1 MPVGVTSM
9 AFQMSTLA
17 CRIKIPISF
26 GVLTHSRGINSG
38 KVFGPISN
46 LNLNRNVTV
55 SNRVSKF
62 LLNSSDR
69 KQSWSVFTRRLNVDD
84 PTLHFGVIESGRS
97 APKFS
102 TSSVSFQTGIGW
114 APSRKKA
121 RSIRQGCCLLLGSL
135 GLSTVVAFLHSTS
148 LRAMATGSD
157 PINLD
162 SANTD
167 WKEAKKFLLSAPL
180 EERRASYRTT
190 DFLALDQIP
199 IWAPSGPPEGSNTL
213 HPPNEALNP
222 KISLFRG
229 DITKLEIDGIVNAA
243 NKTLLGGGG
252 VDGSIHRGAG
262 PLLKKECATLG
273 GCETGQAKI
282 SGAYGLP
289 AKYVIHTV
297 GPIVQGRVGQRE
309 RDGLRSCYRSCL
321 DLAVKNHL
329 RTVAFPCIS
338 TGVYGY
344 PPDEAVEVALAT
356 VRQYLEEH
364 HAQLDRVVFCVFLK
378 SDEDLYQER
387 LPLYFPRGHQMKSKL

>member
-1 MPVGVTSM
+1 MPVGVSSM

-38 KVFGPISN
+38 KVFGPILN
-46 LNLNRNVTV
+46 LNLNCSGTV
-55 SNRVSKF
+55 ASRVSKS

-69 KQSWSVFTRRLNVDD
+69 KQTLSVFTRRLNVCDR
-84 PTLHFGVIESGRS
+84 TLHFGVTESGRS
-97 APKFS
+97 AKFS
-102 TSSVSFQTGIGW
+102 TTSVSFQTGIGW

-121 RSIRQGCCLLLGSL
+121 RSIRQGCCVLLGAL
-135 GLSTVVAFLHSTS
+135 GLSTVVASLHSTS
-148 LRAMATGSD
+148 LRAMAAGSD
-157 PINLD
+157 IINLD
-162 SANTD
+162 SAKTD
-167 WKEAKKFLLSAPL
+167 WKEAKKVLLSASL
-180 EERRASYRTT
+180 EERRASYRTSG
-190 DFLALDQIP
+190 FLALEQIP
-199 IWAPSGPPEGSNTL
+199 VWAPSGQPTGNTL

-282 SGAYGLP
+282 TGAYGLP
-289 AKYVIHTV
+289 ARHVIHTV
-297 GPIVQGRVGQRE
+297 GPIAQGTVGERE
-309 RDGLRSCYRSCL
+309 RDGLRSCYRACL
-321 DLAVKNHL
+321 DVAVEHQL

-344 PPDEAVEVALAT
+344 PPDQAVDVALAT

-364 HAQLDRVVFCVFLK
+364 HAQLDRVIFCVFLK
-378 SDEDLYQER
+378 SDEELYQER
-387 LPLYFPRGHQMKSKL
+387 LPQYFPRDHRMKSKL

>member
-26 GVLTHSRGINSG
+26 GVLTNSRGITSG
-38 KVFGPISN
+38 KVFGPIAN
-46 LNLNRNVTV
+46 LNLNCNVTIA
-55 SNRVSKF
+55 SRLSKSSR
-62 LLNSSDR
+62 NSGDR
-69 KQSWSVFTRRLNVDD
+69 KQTWSAFTRRFNADE
-84 PTLHFGVIESGRS
+84 PTVHFGVIESGRS
-97 APKFS
+97 AAKFS
-102 TSSVSFQTGIGW
+102 TSSVSFQTGIG
-114 APSRKKA
+114 RVKA
-121 RSIRQGCCLLLGSL
+121 RPIRQGCCVLLGAL

-148 LRAMATGSD
+148 LRAMATAGSD
-157 PINLD
+157 SINLD

-167 WKEAKKFLLSAPL
+167 WKEARKFLLSASL
-180 EERRASYRTT
+180 EERQALYRTS
-190 DFLALDQIP
+190 DFLPLEKIP
-199 IWAPSGPPEGSNTL
+199 TWAPSGHPTGNTL
-213 HPPNEALNP
+213 YPPNEALNP

-229 DITKLEIDGIVNAA
+229 DITKLEIDAIVNAA

-282 SGAYGLP
+282 TGAYGLP

-297 GPIVQGRVGQRE
+297 GPIAQGAVGDRE
-309 RDGLRSCYRSCL
+309 RDGLHSCYLTCL
-321 DLAVKNHL
+321 DLAVEHQL

-356 VRQYLEEH
+356 VRKYLEDH
-364 HAQLDRVVFCVFLK
+364 NAQLDRVIFCVFLK

-387 LPLYFPRGHQMKSKL
+387 LPQYFPRGHQMKSKL